1 MGIFFADRFESE
13 QQLQEWLISFYE
25 TQLRLLLD
33 DIGGVTEFGVKI
45 TPTLIKTTMY
55 RYSQLMEKYDVTD
68 WEQS

>member
-1 MGIFFADRFESE
+1 MGIFADRFESE

-25 TQLRLLLD
+25 EQLRLFLD
-33 DIGGVTEFGVKI
+33 DIGGITKHGVKI
-45 TPTLIKTTMY
+45 TPTLIKNTMH